1 MGIKRIGSEA
11 VIDLEAKGEKKKR
24 FSAQEKLLILSE
36 IDGKDTTLEM
46 VAERY
51 NLAVGTIK
59 RWLEKRKSSADSEDP
74 LGLEGLADK
83 STRPKTISNRLPKA
97 TQERILS
104 CWQERPGLGPSQ
116 IHNQLKRE
124 GLKASTKAVRK
135 VLIDNGYR
143 KKERIG
149 LDGLKRF
156 EAEWPNKMWQMDI
169 LDFWLGK
176 LRVYLMLVLDDHSRF
191 IVGYGLFTEAT
202 MSHAISTIRS
212 SIRRYGKPESLLTD
226 RGMQFYSWR
235 TMGRFQKMLESL
247 NIEHIL
253 ARAHHPQTLGKV
265 EALNKRIQNEML
277 NKRHFRSQSEVE
289 DNVRAWVYD
298 YNHNRTHQGLRD
310 PELGSVLVPAD
321 RYFGRVDEVLAKVR
335 ARLEGRQVAPIDY
348 TVDIEH
354 LSPFEILKVVENSG
368 KVDVWFCGK
377 RYSLP
382 AM

>member
-1 MGIKRIGSEA
+1 MGIKEIGGEG

-24 FSAQEKLLILSE
+24 FSGQEKLLILSE
-36 IDGKDTTLEM
+36 IDGKDRTLEM
-46 VAERY
+46 TAERY
-51 NLAVGTIK
+51 NLAVGTLK
-59 RWLEKRKSSADSEDP
+59 RWLEKRKSAIGKEDP
-74 LGLEGLADK
+74 LGLNGLTDT
-83 STRPKTISNRLPKA
+83 SSRPKTISNRLPKA
-97 TQERILS
+97 TEERIIS
-104 CWQERPGLGPSQ
+104 CWQEKSGLGPSQ
-116 IHNQLKRE
+116 IHYQLKRE
-124 GLKASTKAVRK
+124 GLKASTRAVRK
-135 VLIDNGYR
+135 VLIANGYQ
-143 KKERIG
+143 KKERTGMEG
-149 LDGLKRF
+149 LTRF

-176 LRVYLMLVLDDHSRF
+176 LRLYLMLVLDDYSRF

-202 MSHAISTIRS
+202 MSHAISTIRN

-226 RGMQFYSWR
+226 KGMQFYSWR
-235 TMGRFQKMLESL
+235 TMGRFQKLLESL

-277 NKRHFRSQSEVE
+277 NKRHFRSQSEAE

-310 PELGSVLVPAD
+310 SELGSVLVPAD

-354 LSPFEILKVVENSG
+354 LSPFEILKVVEAG
-368 KVDVWFCGK
+368 GRIELWFCGK

-382 AM
+382 AV

>member
-149 LDGLKRF
+149 LDGLNRF

-191 IVGYGLFTEAT
+191 IVGWGLFTEAT
-202 MSHAISTIRS
+202 MSHAISTIRG